1 MTLDGNPELIP
12 DHAVTENCNIS
23 LRASTPDDREFLSRV
38 YASTRAEELTLTDW
52 SDQQK
57 AEFCRMQFNAQSA
70 DYQANYPQAQFSI
83 IERDGTPVG
92 RLIVDRQEEAI
103 HIIDIALLPEGR
115 GAGIGTRFLRGLME
129 EARLSGRS
137 LSIHVEKFNRAL
149 QLYLRLGFR
158 PIEDKGIYLLMQW
171 P

>member
-1 MTLDGNPELIP
+1 
-12 DHAVTENCNIS
+12 
-23 LRASTPDDREFLSRV
+23 
-38 YASTRAEELTLTDW
+38 
-52 SDQQK
+52 
-57 AEFCRMQFNAQSA
+57 MQFNAQSA

-92 RLIVDRQEEAI
+92 RLIVDRQEKAI

>member
-1 MTLDGNPELIP
+1 LGLCP
-12 DHAVTENCNIS
+12 DAIFEHAVTGDSNIS
-23 LRASTPDDREFLSRV
+23 LRATTADDREFLSRV
-38 YASTRAEELTLTDW
+38 YASTRAEELKLTDW

-57 AEFCRMQFNAQSA
+57 AAFCLMQFNAQSA
-70 DYQANYPQAQFSI
+70 DYAANYSEAQFSI
-83 IERDGTPVG
+83 IERDGTAIG
-92 RLIVDRQEEAI
+92 RLIVDRRERVI
-103 HIIDIALLPEGR
+103 HVVDIALLPEGR
-115 GAGIGTRFLRGLME
+115 GEGTGTRLLQELME
-129 EARLSGRS
+129 EASQSSRG

>member
-1 MTLDGNPELIP
+1 MSEGVGAPGSL
-12 DHAVTENCNIS
+12 AVS
-23 LRASTPDDREFLSRV
+23 LRQATSDDAEFLYAV
-38 YASTRAEELTLTDW
+38 YASTRAEELKITGW
-52 SDQQK
+52 SEEQK
-57 AEFCRMQFNAQSA
+57 AQFCRMQFNAQTA
-70 DYQANYPQAQFSI
+70 DYEANYARAQFSI

-92 RLIVDRQEEAI
+92 RLIVDRSEQLI

-115 GAGIGTRFLRGLME
+115 GAGVGTRLLRELME
-129 EARLSGRS
+129 EASQSGRG